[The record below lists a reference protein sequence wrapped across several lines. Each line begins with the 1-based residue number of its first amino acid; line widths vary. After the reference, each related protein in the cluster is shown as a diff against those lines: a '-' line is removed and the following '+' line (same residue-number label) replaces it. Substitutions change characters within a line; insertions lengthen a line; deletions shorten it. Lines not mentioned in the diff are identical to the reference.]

1 MPSAGPASAMMPD
14 LPASPGERRRLVT
27 APSGP
32 MKMGRRAGSPIHL
45 ATMKCPSSWT
55 RISTT
60 RPIAN
65 AGPKN
70 SV

>member
-1 MPSAGPASAMMPD
+1 MMPD
-14 LPASPGERRRLVT
+14 FPASPGDPRRLVT

-32 MKMGRRAGSPIHL
+32 MKMGRRAGSPIHR

-55 RISTT
+55 RMSTT
-60 RPIAN
+60 IPTAK